1 MWAKRFSRA
10 PAVARLSP
18 AQAACTASPT
28 VWQLERIVLTCGNN
42 DAARPRPAD
51 PRNPA
56 RTFHS
61 PMKLRWD
68 DCSHLLTRLWM
79 TVDGGAVRVDRGPCR
94 GGRSGDFSRPSTD
107 VHDGASNATQPR
119 PHPGAP
125 SDVHQDV
132 SSTSPTAAMTTT
144 NLVYGRMNDTVD
156 RGSGQ
161 VASDGSRSVR
171 RKARDWSAPGRGRN
185 RGRHD
190 EEVRHEVPGRT

>member
-1 MWAKRFSRA
+1 MWEERYFRS
-10 PAVARLSP
+10 PAVARVSP
-18 AQAACTASPT
+18 AQAASTAGPT
-28 VWQLERIVLTCGNN
+28 VSQLKRVVLTCSNN

-51 PRNPA
+51 SSNPA

-79 TVDGGAVRVDRGPCR
+79 TVDGPPERVDRGPR
-94 GGRSGDFSRPSTD
+94 SGGRSGDFRDPSTV
-107 VHDGASNATQPR
+107 VHDGASNVTQPR
-119 PHPGAP
+119 PHPRAP
-125 SDVHQDV
+125 PDVHQDV

-156 RGSGQ
+156 GGSGQ